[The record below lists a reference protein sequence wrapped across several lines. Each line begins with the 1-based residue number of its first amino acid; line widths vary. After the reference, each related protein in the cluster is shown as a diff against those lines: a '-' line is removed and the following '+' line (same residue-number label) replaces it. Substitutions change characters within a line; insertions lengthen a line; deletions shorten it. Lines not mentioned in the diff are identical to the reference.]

1 MDFLSNN
8 DLKMLLFPVLGPE
21 VPPFHRG
28 KHHSRAENGE
38 GFWEPY
44 IKIYSEA
51 SLEVKITSFFF
62 KSTEGIRGFVAVH
75 SRTREKPPIDLC
87 V

>member
-1 MDFLSNN
+1 MFKCLYFLICFAAMDFLSNN

-51 SLEVKITSFFF
+51 SFGSEYYFF
-62 KSTEGIRGFVAVH
+62 
-75 SRTREKPPIDLC
+75 LL
-87 V
+87 